1 MSGEIQAA
9 PQVQMQFSDHVLTAM
24 DRQLL
29 RQAMTSDRSPK
40 ALATSINNL
49 KSPEWCALR
58 LDEILEENNWMALVQ
73 EKRLLLYSLREIA
86 EIARGRYLANEKGS
100 GKMVIDTLNLLGR
113 RVDEVNID
121 IADVEYKM
129 NHGAAQTM
137 IEVLNLLA
145 EHVTK
150 TLEGSIPREQL
161 QGAFAEALPVVVE
174 EVNQRAV

>member
-1 MSGEIQAA
+1 MSGEIQPV
-9 PQVQMQFSDHVLTAM
+9 PQVQMQFSDQALTAV
-24 DRQLL
+24 DRKLL
-29 RQAMTSDRSPK
+29 QQAMTSDRSPK
-40 ALATSINNL
+40 ALAASINNL
-49 KSPEWCALR
+49 RSPEWCALR
-58 LDEILEENNWMALVQ
+58 LDEILEENNWLALVQ

-121 IADVEYKM
+121 VDNVEYKM

-150 TLEGSIPREQL
+150 RLEGSVPREEL
-161 QGAFAEALPVVVE
+161 QGAFAESLPVVVE
-174 EVNQRAV
+174 EINNRAL